1 MMSSQIDSTITRRG
15 LLSAFAATAV
25 VPAPVFANA
34 TGYVKGA
41 GSIRKLSMFSKRLG
55 ENVNTVYWIDG
66 EYIDEA
72 IFEISKLMR
81 DWRQN
86 EVKLVDRRTIDIIAA
101 SQTLLETSQPFQLLS
116 GYRSP
121 RTNAM
126 LRRQSRSVA
135 RKSLHMT
142 AQAADLRMSGRSVR
156 QISRAAL
163 SCRSGGVGRY
173 SRSNFVHMDCGP
185 LRTWGR

>member
-1 MMSSQIDSTITRRG
+1 
-15 LLSAFAATAV
+15 
-25 VPAPVFANA
+25 
-34 TGYVKGA
+34 
-41 GSIRKLSMFSKRLG
+41 
-55 ENVNTVYWIDG
+55 
-66 EYIDEA
+66 
-72 IFEISKLMR
+72 MR

>member
-1 MMSSQIDSTITRRG
+1 MNTSLENALTRRNF
-15 LLSAFAATAV
+15 LAAFSAATV
-25 VPAPVFANA
+25 VSAPVFANA
-34 TGYVKGA
+34 AGYVKGA
-41 GSIRKLSMFSKRLG
+41 GDIRKLSMFSKRLG
-55 ENVNTVYWIDG
+55 ESINTIYWIDG
-66 EYIDEA
+66 EYIDESILA
-72 IFEISKLMR
+72 ISKIMR

-86 EVKLVDRRTIDIIAA
+86 EVKYVDKRTIDIMAA
-101 SQTLLETSQPFQLLS
+101 SQVMLNTSQPFQLLS

-121 RTNAM
+121 TTNAM
-126 LRRQSRSVA
+126 LRRRSRSVA

-156 QISRAAL
+156 QISSVAM

-173 SRSNFVHMDCGP
+173 SRSNFVHIDCGP